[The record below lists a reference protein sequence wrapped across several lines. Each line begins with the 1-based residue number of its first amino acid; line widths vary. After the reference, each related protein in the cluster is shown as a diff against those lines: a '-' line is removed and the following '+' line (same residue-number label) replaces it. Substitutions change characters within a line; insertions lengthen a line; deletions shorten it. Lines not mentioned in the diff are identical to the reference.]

1 MQPHEKVAF
10 FMPLKIVEIGVEVEV
25 VNAHVQIVFF
35 RRVIIPYLVVVEIIA
50 VSFSVPSEVDV
61 E

>member
-1 MQPHEKVAF
+1 
-10 FMPLKIVEIGVEVEV
+10 MPLKIVEVGVEVEV

>member
-1 MQPHEKVAF
+1 
-10 FMPLKIVEIGVEVEV
+10 MPLKIVEIGVEVEV

-35 RRVIIPYLVVVEIIA
+35 RRVVIPYFVVVEIIA